1 MKTGNKA
8 TENSRGRLGGSWH
21 LEMLLGI
28 GFALLLSL
36 PGRAQQVTQAFTLQ
50 PGWNSIWL
58 EVDPTNRQPAAVF
71 KDLPLASVWTWSE
84 RVSATDF
91 IQNPATAGWNRNQ
104 WLGWFP
110 PENPEGVLANLYAIL
125 PARAYLVR
133 LAGTSS
139 ITWSVTGSVSS
150 TPTTWAANQYN
161 LRGLPVDPDSPAS
174 FRDFFRHSPAHW
186 NPSALSPTAIFR
198 LEPDGHWVPAAA
210 DASVRRGEAY
220 WVYTQGASDYPAPFE
235 IRSSTGKGVH
245 FRDRAYRATV
255 TVANHTAAPRTLR
268 FEAVGDGSQ
277 AVRVESI
284 PTPGSALGHTPLS
297 GYSVSLPAGGQQTI
311 RLYLDRTKHP
321 AGHTELLFSVT
332 DQQGVVQH
340 LGVTS
345 EGAGLLGGIDTEV
358 YPLAGLWVGTA
369 LVNAVGEVHGTNA
382 APPTATITPFPVRLL
397 MHVDN
402 DGAVRLLRSVTFAAL
417 PPVYTNVPT
426 STNSTVVLGS
436 GTNVL
441 VSDPHLLY
449 QYQSRYGRSASLVR
463 RFTAVQFDDAANPAG
478 TPLSGSFATNGVL
491 TGRISIPSGYATN
504 PYFHRYHP
512 DHDNLDSD
520 YAKVVPED
528 FAIERELVFDFTPI
542 GSGVPGFGV
551 DGLDGTYRESVSGL
565 HKVPLLVSGTFT
577 LQRLS
582 STGVLNPSLP

>member
-1 MKTGNKA
+1 
-8 TENSRGRLGGSWH
+8 
-21 LEMLLGI
+21 MLLI
-28 GFALLLSL
+28 FGFALHLSL
-36 PGRAQQVTQAFTLQ
+36 TASARQVTQVFTLQ
-50 PGWNSIWL
+50 PGWNSVWL
-58 EVDPTNRQPAAVF
+58 EVDPTDRQPAEVF
-71 KDLPLASVWTWSE
+71 KHLPVVSVWTWSE

-110 PENPEGVLANLYAIL
+110 PESPESVLGNLHAVL

-133 LAGTSS
+133 LAGTSAV
-139 ITWSVTGSVSS
+139 TWSVTGSVVG

-161 LRGLPVDPDSPAS
+161 LRGLPADTDSPVS
-174 FRDFFRHSPAHW
+174 FGDFFRHSPAHR
-186 NPSALSPTAIFR
+186 NLSSPTRPAFYR
-198 LEPDGHWVPAAA
+198 LLPDGHWVAVAA
-210 DASVRRGEAY
+210 DESIRRGEAY
-220 WVYTQGASDYPAPFE
+220 WIYTEGASDYPAPFE
-235 IRSSTGKGVH
+235 IQASTGKGVH
-245 FRDRAYRATV
+245 FPDRAYRATL
-255 TVANHTAAPRTLR
+255 TVANHTAAPRALSFR
-268 FEAVGDGSQ
+268 AVGENNQSVQ
-277 AVRVESI
+277 VESF
-284 PTPGSALGHTPLS
+284 PRPGATLERSPLS
-297 GYSVSLPAGGQQTI
+297 GHSVTLPAGGQQTV

-321 AGHTELLFSVT
+321 SGHTEFLFSVT
-332 DQQGVVQH
+332 DHQGVIQH

-345 EGAGLLGGIDTEV
+345 DGAGLLGAVETEV

-369 LVNAVGEVHGTNA
+369 LVNAVGEVHGTNV

-402 DGAVRLLRSVTFAAL
+402 DGAVRLLRSVTFATL

-426 STNSTVVLGS
+426 STNSSVVLGS

-441 VSDPHLLY
+441 VSDPHLLH
-449 QYQSRYGRSASLVR
+449 QYQSRYGRNASLVR

-504 PYFHRYHP
+504 PYFHRFHP
-512 DHDNLDSD
+512 DHDNLDPD
-520 YAKVVPED
+520 YAKVVTED

-577 LQRLS
+577 LQRLT

>member
-1 MKTGNKA
+1 
-8 TENSRGRLGGSWH
+8 
-21 LEMLLGI
+21 MLLII
-28 GFALLLSL
+28 GLALHLSL
-36 PGRAQQVTQAFTLQ
+36 PARAQQVTQVFTLQ

-58 EVDPTNRQPAAVF
+58 EVDPTHRQPAEVF
-71 KDLPLASVWTWSE
+71 KDLPVVSVWTWSE

-110 PENPEGVLANLYAIL
+110 PESPESVLGNLYAVL

-133 LAGTSS
+133 LAGTSAV
-139 ITWSVTGSVSS
+139 TWSVTGTVSG

-161 LRGLPVDPDSPAS
+161 LRGLPADPDSSVS

-186 NPSALSPTAIFR
+186 DSSALSPTAIYR
-198 LEPDGHWVPAAA
+198 LLPDGHWVAASA
-210 DASVRRGEAY
+210 DASIRRGEAY

-235 IRSSTGKGVH
+235 IQASTGKGVH
-245 FRDRAYRATV
+245 FPDRAYRATL

-268 FEAVGDGSQ
+268 FEAIGDGSQ
-277 AVRVESI
+277 AVQVESF
-284 PTPGSALGHTPLS
+284 PTPGATRVSTPLS
-297 GYSVSLPAGGQQTI
+297 GYSVSLPAGGQQTV
-311 RLYLDRTKHP
+311 RLYLDRTTHP
-321 AGHTELLFSVT
+321 SGHTEHLFSVT
-332 DQQGVVQH
+332 DHQGVVQH

-345 EGAGLLGGIDTEV
+345 DGAGLLGAVETEV

-369 LVNAVGEVHGTNA
+369 LVNAVGEVHGTNV
-382 APPTATITPFPVRLL
+382 APPTATVTPFPVRLL
-397 MHVDN
+397 VHVDN
-402 DGAVRLLRSVTFAAL
+402 NGSARLLRSVTFATL

-426 STNSTVVLGS
+426 STNSSVVLGS

-441 VSDPHLLY
+441 VSDPHLLH

-528 FAIERELVFDFTPI
+528 FAMDRQVVFDFTPI

-551 DGLDGTYRESVSGL
+551 DGLDGTYRETVSGL

-577 LQRLS
+577 LQRIS